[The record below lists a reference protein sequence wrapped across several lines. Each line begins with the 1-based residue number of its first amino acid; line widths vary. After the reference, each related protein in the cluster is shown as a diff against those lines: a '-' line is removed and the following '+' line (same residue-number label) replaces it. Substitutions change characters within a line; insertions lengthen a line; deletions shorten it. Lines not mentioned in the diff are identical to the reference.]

1 MSFGRER
8 EKLLDTGLNGV
19 KTASKVLVY
28 KVSLFLGNKVADAVT
43 TYDDNKIEQQEPVEQ
58 IFVPPEMK
66 H

>member
-1 MSFGRER
+1 M
-8 EKLLDTGLNGV
+8 DAGLNGV

-58 IFVPPEMK
+58 IFVQPDMK
-66 H
+66 Y

>member
-8 EKLLDTGLNGV
+8 AKLLDAGLNGV

-43 TYDDNKIEQQEPVEQ
+43 TYDHNKIEQQEPVEQ

-66 H
+66 Y

>member
-8 EKLLDTGLNGV
+8 EKLLDAGLNGV

-58 IFVPPEMK
+58 IFVQPDMK
-66 H
+66 Y